1 MLVSMVLAFMAAVT
15 CYLLAMVFALATDG
29 AAREIEVLVYGIASA
44 FGLEFL
50 WTAWPRR
57 WGSFGEPTER

>member
-1 MLVSMVLAFMAAVT
+1 MLVSMVLAFMATVT

-50 WTAWPRR
+50 WTCLLYTSPSPRDR
-57 WGSFGEPTER
+57 S